1 MNEIETRG
9 ARRIG
14 YRFADY
20 RTTTSNAYL
29 QGLRL
34 YFGDDDTLER
44 EPRMSADAAVDYL
57 FGAADDQTATTL
69 VDARAIARQTFDDLD
84 PAERREMVEEVLDFL
99 RKLKHHIKHNE
110 PAFRQGIREFLDD
123 HEQLVVD

>member
-44 EPRMSADAAVDYL
+44 KPRMSADAAVDYL
-57 FGAADDQTATTL
+57 CGAADDQTATTL
-69 VDARAIARQTFDDLD
+69 ADARAIARQTFDDLG

-123 HEQLVVD
+123 HDLVED